1 MKKLLE
7 TIATYCPQDEGE
19 HAVQQAMLRQLRQ
32 CPGTI
37 LGRDDLAHMTAS
49 AFVINRDASRIL
61 LLYHNQMDCWAW
73 PGGHADGCPDLL
85 QVALRETWEET
96 GVQAAPVCD
105 GPISLDIFPVAP
117 HEKRGRQVPRHL
129 HLSLAYLLQADDT
142 ALLRQCPAEN
152 RAVAW
157 QTPDF
162 LTSAH
167 FSPEDLNL
175 YQKLLDRAQR
185 YLADSD
191 CKSGKNLLK

>member
-96 GVQAAPVCD
+96 GV
-105 GPISLDIFPVAP
+105 
-117 HEKRGRQVPRHL
+117 
-129 HLSLAYLLQADDT
+129 
-142 ALLRQCPAEN
+142 
-152 RAVAW
+152 
-157 QTPDF
+157 
-162 LTSAH
+162 
-167 FSPEDLNL
+167 
-175 YQKLLDRAQR
+175 
-185 YLADSD
+185 
-191 CKSGKNLLK
+191 

>member
-1 MKKLLE
+1 M
-7 TIATYCPQDEGE
+7 
-19 HAVQQAMLRQLRQ
+19 QQAMLRQLRQ

-142 ALLRQCPAEN
+142 APLRQCPAEN

-185 YLADSD
+185 YLADFG

>member
-7 TIATYCPQDEGE
+7 TIAAYCPQDEGE

-117 HEKRGRQVPRHL
+117 HEKRGPWRICCRQMTPR
-129 HLSLAYLLQADDT
+129 
-142 ALLRQCPAEN
+142 RCG
-152 RAVAW
+152 
-157 QTPDF
+157 
-162 LTSAH
+162 SARRKTGRWPGRH
-167 FSPEDLNL
+167 RTF
-175 YQKLLDRAQR
+175 
-185 YLADSD
+185 
-191 CKSGKNLLK
+191 

>member
-1 MKKLLE
+1 M
-7 TIATYCPQDEGE
+7 TIAEMKHHFTHRELGIQGAVGEYAILVPLAQWEGKLCLLFE
-19 HAVQQAMLRQLRQ
+19 TRAETLVGHQ
-32 CPGTI
+32 PGEVC
-37 LGRDDLAHMTAS
+37 
-49 AFVINRDASRIL
+49 F
-61 LLYHNQMDCWAW
+61 
-73 PGGHADGCPDLL
+73 PGGRRERGERP
-85 QVALRETWEET
+85 VETALRETWEET

-129 HLSLAYLLQADDT
+129 HLSLAYLLQADD
-142 ALLRQCPAEN
+142 AAPLRQCPAEN

-185 YLADSD
+185 YLADSG

>member
-7 TIATYCPQDEGE
+7 TIAAYCPQDEGE

-105 GPISLDIFPVAP
+105 GLANFRKAAIAA
-117 HEKRGRQVPRHL
+117 
-129 HLSLAYLLQADDT
+129 SLAS
-142 ALLRQCPAEN
+142 RGW
-152 RAVAW
+152 RWRV
-157 QTPDF
+157 
-162 LTSAH
+162 
-167 FSPEDLNL
+167 FSPSTF
-175 YQKLLDRAQR
+175 RR
-185 YLADSD
+185 R
-191 CKSGKNLLK
+191 